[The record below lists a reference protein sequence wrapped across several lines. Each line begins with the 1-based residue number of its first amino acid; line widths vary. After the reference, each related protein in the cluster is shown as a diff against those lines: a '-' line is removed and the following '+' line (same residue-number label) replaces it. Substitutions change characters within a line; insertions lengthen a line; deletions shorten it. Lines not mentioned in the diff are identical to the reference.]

1 MRDKET
7 KTTEFYKIN
16 IARPDQADID
26 SYTLTDNEFNNACIN
41 LIKDRAKNL
50 AQDDESSAEF
60 RDNFIEI
67 YESDEFGAF
76 GIVGKSNSVERGL
89 MKRIKNKEG
98 KEIEATEFLVENLR
112 YFYIKYSDLRISI
125 IRNYQAPQVKEL
137 FTNFISTAI
146 SSKFKDAIV
155 LINPVIDTNVN
166 DKINKWKELSKVSMK
181 FNSESQ
187 LINQAVGLDTLF
199 NYSNSNIISSSVE
212 IRFKNQIISDKFKD
226 FISDEGNLSN
236 FDKLEISGDTSDS
249 EETIELIK
257 KHLIRKV
264 DLDLSD
270 EELTKANEYLDKKKK
285 SPYWEL
291 WLE

>member
-1 MRDKET
+1 MGDKET

-26 SYTLTDNEFNNACIN
+26 SYTLTDNDFNIACIN
-41 LIKDRAKNL
+41 LIKERAESL
-50 AQDDESSAEF
+50 AQSDESSAEF

-67 YESDEFGAF
+67 YESDESGAF

-112 YFYIKYSDLRISI
+112 YFYINYSNLKISI

-187 LINQAVGLDTLF
+187 LKSQAVGLSTLL
-199 NYSNSNIISSSVE
+199 NYSKSNIVSSSVE
-212 IRFKNQIISDKFKD
+212 IRFKNQIINDKFKD

-236 FDKLEISGDTSDS
+236 FEKLEISGDTSDS

-257 KHLIRKV
+257 KHLIKKV
-264 DLDLSD
+264 NLDLSD
-270 EELTKANEYLDKKKK
+270 EELTKANEYLDKIKKALIQ
-285 SPYWEL
+285 SFV
-291 WLE
+291 

>member
-264 DLDLSD
+264 NLDLSD
-270 EELTKANEYLDKKKK
+270 EELTKANEYLDKIKKALIE
-285 SPYWEL
+285 SFD
-291 WLE
+291 

>member
-26 SYTLTDNEFNNACIN
+26 SYTLTDNDFNIACIN
-41 LIKDRAKNL
+41 LIKERAESL
-50 AQDDESSAEF
+50 AQSDESSAEF

-67 YESDEFGAF
+67 YESDESGAF

-112 YFYIKYSDLRISI
+112 YFYINYSNLKISI

-187 LINQAVGLDTLF
+187 LKSQAVGLSTLL
-199 NYSNSNIISSSVE
+199 NYSKSNIVSSSVE
-212 IRFKNQIISDKFKD
+212 IRFKNQIINDKFKD

-236 FDKLEISGDTSDS
+236 FEKLEISGDTSDS

-257 KHLIRKV
+257 KHLIKKV
-264 DLDLSD
+264 NLDLSD
-270 EELTKANEYLDKKKK
+270 EELTKANEYLDKIKKALIQ
-285 SPYWEL
+285 SFV
-291 WLE
+291 

>member
-1 MRDKET
+1 MIDKET

-41 LIKDRAKNL
+41 LIKERTESL
-50 AQDDESSAEF
+50 AQSDESLAEF

-67 YESDEFGAF
+67 YESDESGAF

-89 MKRIKNKEG
+89 MKRIKNREG
-98 KEIEATEFLVENLR
+98 KEIESTEFLVENLR
-112 YFYIKYSDLRISI
+112 YFYINYSDLKISI

-146 SSKFKDAIV
+146 NSKFKDAIV

-187 LINQAVGLDTLF
+187 LKSQAVGLSTLL
-199 NYSNSNIISSSVE
+199 NYSKSNIVSSSVE

-257 KHLIRKV
+257 KHLIKKV
-264 DLDLSD
+264 NLDLSD
-270 EELTKANEYLDKKKK
+270 EELTKANEYLDKIKKALIQ
-285 SPYWEL
+285 SFV
-291 WLE
+291 

>member
-1 MRDKET
+1 MKDKET

-26 SYTLTDNEFNNACIN
+26 SYTLTDNEFNIACIN
-41 LIKDRAKNL
+41 LIKDRAENL

-67 YESDEFGAF
+67 YESDKHGAF

-89 MKRIKNKEG
+89 MKRIKNREG

-112 YFYIKYSDLRISI
+112 YFYINYSDLKISI

-146 SSKFKDAIV
+146 NSRFKDAIV

-181 FNSESQ
+181 FNTESQ
-187 LINQAVGLDTLF
+187 LNSQAVDLSTLF
-199 NYSNSNIISSSVE
+199 NYSKSNIVSTSVE
-212 IRFKNQIISDKFKD
+212 IRFKNQVISDKFKD

-264 DLDLSD
+264 NLDLSD
-270 EELTKANEYLDKKKK
+270 EELTKANEYLDKIKKALIE
-285 SPYWEL
+285 SFD
-291 WLE
+291 

>member
-1 MRDKET
+1 MGDKET

-16 IARPDQADID
+16 IARPDQTDID

-41 LIKDRAKNL
+41 LIKERAESL
-50 AQDDESSAEF
+50 AQSDESSAEF

-67 YESDEFGAF
+67 YESDESGAF

-112 YFYIKYSDLRISI
+112 YFYINYSNLKISI

-187 LINQAVGLDTLF
+187 LKSQAVTLNTLL

-257 KHLIRKV
+257 KHLIKKV
-264 DLDLSD
+264 NLDLSD
-270 EELTKANEYLDKKKK
+270 EELTKANEYLDKIKKALIQ
-285 SPYWEL
+285 SFV
-291 WLE
+291 

>member
-1 MRDKET
+1 MKDKET

-41 LIKDRAKNL
+41 LIKDRAKKL
-50 AQDDESSAEF
+50 VQDDESSAEF

-67 YESDEFGAF
+67 YESDEHGAF

-89 MKRIKNKEG
+89 MKRIKNREG
-98 KEIEATEFLVENLR
+98 KEIESTEFLVENLR
-112 YFYIKYSDLRISI
+112 YFYINYSNLKISI

-146 SSKFKDAIV
+146 NSKFKDAIV

-166 DKINKWKELSKVSMK
+166 YKINKWKELSKVSMK

-187 LINQAVGLDTLF
+187 LKSQAVTLNTLL
-199 NYSNSNIISSSVE
+199 NYSNSNIVSSSVE
-212 IRFKNQIISDKFKD
+212 IRFKNQVISDKFKN

-257 KHLIRKV
+257 KHLIKKV
-264 DLDLSD
+264 NLDLSD
-270 EELTKANEYLDKKKK
+270 EELTKANEYLDKIKKALIE
-285 SPYWEL
+285 SFD
-291 WLE
+291 

>member
-1 MRDKET
+1 MKDKET

-26 SYTLTDNEFNNACIN
+26 SYTLTDNEFNNACVN
-41 LIKDRAKNL
+41 LIKERAESL
-50 AQDDESSAEF
+50 AQSDESSAEF

-67 YESDEFGAF
+67 YESDEHSAF

-89 MKRIKNKEG
+89 MKRIKNREG
-98 KEIEATEFLVENLR
+98 KEIESTEFLVENLR
-112 YFYIKYSDLRISI
+112 YFYINYSDLKISI

-146 SSKFKDAIV
+146 NSRFKDAIV

-181 FNSESQ
+181 FNTESQ
-187 LINQAVGLDTLF
+187 LNSQAVDLSTLF
-199 NYSNSNIISSSVE
+199 NYSKSNIVSTSVE
-212 IRFKNQIISDKFKD
+212 IRFKNQVISDKFKN

-257 KHLIRKV
+257 KHLIKKV
-264 DLDLSD
+264 NLDLSD
-270 EELTKANEYLDKKKK
+270 EELTKANEYLDKIKKALIQ
-285 SPYWEL
+285 SFV
-291 WLE
+291 

>member
-187 LINQAVGLDTLF
+187 LINQAVDLSTLF
-199 NYSNSNIISSSVE
+199 NYSKSNIVSTSVE
-212 IRFKNQIISDKFKD
+212 IRFKNQVISDKFKD

-264 DLDLSD
+264 NLDLSD
-270 EELTKANEYLDKKKK
+270 EELTKANEYLDKIKKALIE
-285 SPYWEL
+285 SFD
-291 WLE
+291 

>member
-1 MRDKET
+1 MIDKET

-41 LIKDRAKNL
+41 LIKERTESL
-50 AQDDESSAEF
+50 AQSDESLAEF

-67 YESDEFGAF
+67 YESDESGAF

-89 MKRIKNKEG
+89 MKRIKNREG
-98 KEIEATEFLVENLR
+98 KEIESTEFLVENLR
-112 YFYIKYSDLRISI
+112 YFYINYSDLKISI

-146 SSKFKDAIV
+146 NSKFKDAIV

-187 LINQAVGLDTLF
+187 LKSQAVGLSTLL
-199 NYSNSNIISSSVE
+199 NYSKSNIVSSSVE
-212 IRFKNQIISDKFKD
+212 IRFKNQIINDKFKD

-257 KHLIRKV
+257 KHLIKKV
-264 DLDLSD
+264 NLDLSD
-270 EELTKANEYLDKKKK
+270 EELTKANEYLDKIKKALIQ
-285 SPYWEL
+285 SFV
-291 WLE
+291 

>member
-270 EELTKANEYLDKKKK
+270 EELTKANEYLDKIKKALIQ
-285 SPYWEL
+285 SFV
-291 WLE
+291 

>member
-1 MRDKET
+1 MKDKET

-89 MKRIKNKEG
+89 MKRIKNREG
-98 KEIEATEFLVENLR
+98 KEIESTEFLVENLR
-112 YFYIKYSDLRISI
+112 YFYINYSNLKISI

-146 SSKFKDAIV
+146 NSKFKDAIV

-270 EELTKANEYLDKKKK
+270 EELTKANEYLDKIKKALIQ
-285 SPYWEL
+285 SFV
-291 WLE
+291 

>member
-1 MRDKET
+1 MKEKET

-67 YESDEFGAF
+67 YESNEFGAF

-155 LINPVIDTNVN
+155 LINPVIDMNVN

-270 EELTKANEYLDKKKK
+270 EELTKANEYLDKIKKALIE
-285 SPYWEL
+285 SFD
-291 WLE
+291 

>member
-270 EELTKANEYLDKKKK
+270 EELTKANEYLDKIKKALIE
-285 SPYWEL
+285 SFD
-291 WLE
+291 

>member
-1 MRDKET
+1 MIDKET

-41 LIKDRAKNL
+41 LIKERTESL
-50 AQDDESSAEF
+50 AQSDESLAEF

-67 YESDEFGAF
+67 YESDESGAF

-89 MKRIKNKEG
+89 MKRIKNREG
-98 KEIEATEFLVENLR
+98 KEIESTEFLVENLR
-112 YFYIKYSDLRISI
+112 YFYINYSDLKISI

-146 SSKFKDAIV
+146 NSKFKDAIV

-187 LINQAVGLDTLF
+187 LKSQAVGLSTLL
-199 NYSNSNIISSSVE
+199 NYSKSNIVSSSVE
-212 IRFKNQIISDKFKD
+212 IRFKNQIINDKFKD

-249 EETIELIK
+249 EETIDLIK
-257 KHLIRKV
+257 KHLIKKV
-264 DLDLSD
+264 NLDLSD
-270 EELTKANEYLDKKKK
+270 EELTKANEYLDKIKKALIQ
-285 SPYWEL
+285 SFV
-291 WLE
+291 

>member
-41 LIKDRAKNL
+41 LIKERTENL
-50 AQDDESSAEF
+50 AQSDESLAEF
-60 RDNFIEI
+60 KDNFIEI
-67 YESDEFGAF
+67 YESDESGAF

-89 MKRIKNKEG
+89 MKRIKNREG
-98 KEIEATEFLVENLR
+98 KEIESTEFLVENLR
-112 YFYIKYSDLRISI
+112 YFYINYIDLKMSI

-146 SSKFKDAIV
+146 NSKFKDAIV

-187 LINQAVGLDTLF
+187 LKSQAVGLSTLL
-199 NYSNSNIISSSVE
+199 NYSKSNIVSSSVE
-212 IRFKNQIISDKFKD
+212 IRFKNQIINDKFKD

-257 KHLIRKV
+257 KHLIKKV
-264 DLDLSD
+264 NLDLSD
-270 EELTKANEYLDKKKK
+270 EELTKANEYLDKIKKALIQ
-285 SPYWEL
+285 SFV
-291 WLE
+291 

>member
-1 MRDKET
+1 MKDKET

-26 SYTLTDNEFNNACIN
+26 SYTLTDNDFNNACVN
-41 LIKDRAKNL
+41 LIKEHAESL
-50 AQDDESSAEF
+50 AQSDESSVEF

-67 YESDEFGAF
+67 YESDESGTF
-76 GIVGKSNSVERGL
+76 GIIGKSNSVERGL

-112 YFYIKYSDLRISI
+112 YFYINYSDLKISI

-146 SSKFKDAIV
+146 NSKFKDAIV

-187 LINQAVGLDTLF
+187 LKSQAVGLSTLL
-199 NYSNSNIISSSVE
+199 NYSKSNIVSSSVE

-257 KHLIRKV
+257 KHLIKKV
-264 DLDLSD
+264 NLDLSD
-270 EELTKANEYLDKKKK
+270 EELTKANEYLDKIKKALIQ
-285 SPYWEL
+285 SFV
-291 WLE
+291 